1 MGGRFKLK
9 RKQIY
14 AILLAGVIA
23 AGSAPSAVM
32 AAEATSAAAEAAAE
46 TENVQT
52 GEESGQAASETPAAP
67 VEPPAET
74 QPEATVPTENT
85 TETPAPAETE
95 GESAGSSE
103 SQDPSPSPETQPE
116 GEATETPAPGEG
128 ETGEETGEQTPAED
142 TGISITTTAEDGTE
156 TVNYYN
162 TLQEALD
169 AVTTTG
175 EASEAT
181 VINITKEIHLSATH
195 VISGKKV
202 CITGA
207 SAQAKIARDAGLTG
221 DVFSVTGEGS
231 ELQFAVSEGGAL
243 TVDGSGVEGVTGS
256 LVNVGEGAAF
266 GMSAGVTLTG
276 NTTTAQGGA
285 ITNNGGNIILKG
297 GTVTGNTGANGA
309 VYTNNDIMIQGTV
322 SVSGN
327 TGANLYLDGE
337 AAAIVTGEMT
347 ESTVSL
353 TSGTPADQK
362 IVVKAGNDE
371 SGTQINMETFKSAVE
386 QFNYDTDAYSISIGV
401 DVLTAV
407 LADKTTEEPEPTT
420 PVKTSFLKW
429 RSDKGVTWYSIS
441 SAKITL
447 STSVPCK
454 WYYVNI
460 DKSKI
465 DPNGNGS
472 DVNALYDPNRQE
484 VNSAKDTLTVNV
496 EGISDDKY
504 TVIYATDIETG
515 NWDWKV
521 LDLAKSS
528 TRPSPSPTPGPSVT
542 TRAPRKHSVTES
554 TVTGLEEP
562 LKFYPMDA
570 NRGIGLYSF
579 HVIGAGQDDP
589 APHVTGDEQWIPLYW
604 STSSDGS
611 SPNYS
616 WSIGSEKGITQAATY
631 NMYIFFKKQIYNG
644 SAWVDTDVVES
655 MTVQFRSAEI
665 TQDEMEE
672 LGITP
677 AGSSGTA
684 YGTGTYSAELTAT
697 AAAEYRDG
705 ETGTLR
711 TAVDTADNSPVGTM
725 SALAVLSL
733 AAGGYILVRKRKK
746 DA

>member
-23 AGSAPSAVM
+23 VGSTPSAVM
-32 AAEATSAAAEAAAE
+32 AAEATSAAAETAAE

-74 QPEATVPTENT
+74 QPEATAPTENT

-103 SQDPSPSPETQPE
+103 SLDPSPSPETQPE

-128 ETGEETGEQTPAED
+128 EAGEETGEQTPAED

-221 DVFSVTGEGS
+221 DIFSVTGEGS

-285 ITNNGGNIILKG
+285 ITNNGGNIVLKG

-327 TGANLYLDGE
+327 TGANLYLDGT
-337 AAAIVTGEMT
+337 AAAVVTGAMT
-347 ESTVSL
+347 GSTISL
-353 TSGTPADQK
+353 TSGSPADEL
-362 IVVKAGNDE
+362 VVIKAGSDE
-371 SGTQINMETFKSAVE
+371 AGTQIGEEDFKTAVT
-386 QFNYDTDAYSISIGV
+386 QFTYDTEDYTINLGV

-407 LADKTTEEPEPTT
+407 LTATAEEPEE
-420 PVKTSFLKW
+420 PVEPEKQSFLKPD
-429 RSDKGVTWYSIS
+429 SLTNKNITWYSRS
-441 SAKITL
+441 SARVAL
-447 STSVPCK
+447 STLVPCE
-454 WYYVNI
+454 WYYVNVNAADI
-460 DKSKI
+460 KSNEDVLKLYNPNRENMMSAKNSFNVDI
-465 DPNGNGS
+465 EGIADGQYTIVFAKSTENGN
-472 DVNALYDPNRQE
+472 Y
-484 VNSAKDTLTVNV
+484 
-496 EGISDDKY
+496 
-504 TVIYATDIETG
+504 
-515 NWDWKV
+515 DWKI
-521 LDLAKSS
+521 LNLAASS
-528 TRPSPSPTPGPSVT
+528 SRPSPSPTPGPSVT
-542 TRAPRKHSVTES
+542 TRAPYTHSVNES
-554 TVTGLEEP
+554 TVTGLETP
-562 LKFYPMDA
+562 LKFYP
-570 NRGIGLYSF
+570 NTFYEF
-579 HVIGAGQDDP
+579 HVTGAGQNDKGP
-589 APHVTGDEQWIPLYW
+589 YVAGDERWVPAYW
-604 STSSDGS
+604 STASDGS
-611 SPNYS
+611 SPQSS
-616 WSIGSEKGITQAATY
+616 WRIGSAGGITQAVTY
-631 NMYIFFKKQIYNG
+631 NMYIFLKKYQYNG
-644 SAWVDTDVVES
+644 SDWVDTGIVES
-655 MTVQFRSAEI
+655 ITVQFRSAEI
-665 TQDEMEE
+665 TQEEMEE

-677 AGSSGTA
+677 AGSSGTD

-705 ETGTLR
+705 EYGTSR

>member
-1 MGGRFKLK
+1 MK

-23 AGSAPSAVM
+23 AGSAPSVVM
-32 AAEATSAAAEAAAE
+32 AAEATAAAAEAAAE
-46 TENVQT
+46 TEDVQT
-52 GEESGQAASETPAAP
+52 GEESGQVVSETPAEP
-67 VEPPAET
+67 VETPAET
-74 QPEATVPTENT
+74 QPEATAPIENT

-221 DVFSVTGEGS
+221 DIFSVTGEGS

-285 ITNNGGNIILKG
+285 ITNNGGNIVLKG

-337 AAAIVTGEMT
+337 AAAVVTGAMT
-347 ESTVSL
+347 GSTISL
-353 TSGTPADQK
+353 TSGSPADEL
-362 IVVKAGNDE
+362 VVIKAGSDE
-371 SGTQINMETFKSAVE
+371 AGTQIGEEDFKTAVT
-386 QFNYDTDAYSISIGV
+386 QFTYDTEDYTINLGV

-407 LADKTTEEPEPTT
+407 LTATAEEPEE
-420 PVKTSFLKW
+420 PVEPEKQSFLTFTNNNNA
-429 RSDKGVTWYSIS
+429 VTWFNRS
-441 SAKITL
+441 SARVVL
-447 STSVPCK
+447 STSVPCQ
-454 WYYVNI
+454 WYYVNVNASEVQSNADVLALYNPDRENMNSAQGTFNADI
-460 DKSKI
+460 DGIADGQYTIVFAKSTE
-465 DPNGNGS
+465 NGN
-472 DVNALYDPNRQE
+472 Y
-484 VNSAKDTLTVNV
+484 
-496 EGISDDKY
+496 
-504 TVIYATDIETG
+504 
-515 NWDWKV
+515 DWKV
-521 LDLAKSS
+521 FNLADHSG
-528 TRPSPSPTPGPSVT
+528 RPSDTQPTPSEEI
-542 TRAPRKHSVTES
+542 REPRKHSVTES

-562 LKFYPMDA
+562 LKFYP
-570 NRGIGLYSF
+570 NTFYEFQVR
-579 HVIGAGQDDP
+579 GAGQDDQP
-589 APHVTGDEQWIPLYW
+589 PYVTGDERWIPLYW
-604 STSSDGS
+604 STASDGS
-611 SPNYS
+611 SPQSS
-616 WSIGSEKGITQAATY
+616 WRIGSGGGITQAATY
-631 NMYIFFKKQIYNG
+631 NMYIFFKKQVYNG
-644 SAWVDTDVVES
+644 SDWVDTGSVES
-655 MTVQFRSAEI
+655 ITTQFRSAEI
-665 TQDEMEE
+665 TQDEMEK

-684 YGTGTYSAELTAT
+684 YGTDYGTDTYSAELTAT

>member
-1 MGGRFKLK
+1 MK

-32 AAEATSAAAEAAAE
+32 AAEATSAAVEAAAE

-128 ETGEETGEQTPAED
+128 EAGEETGEQTPAED

-221 DVFSVTGEGS
+221 DIFSVTGEGS

-285 ITNNGGNIILKG
+285 ITNNGGNIVLKG

-337 AAAIVTGEMT
+337 TAAIVTGEMT

-371 SGTQINMETFKSAVE
+371 SGEQISQETFASVVNQFAYDTTDYIINLGDDSLSAVLV
-386 QFNYDTDAYSISIGV
+386 QN
-401 DVLTAV
+401 
-407 LADKTTEEPEPTT
+407 TT
-420 PVKTSFLKW
+420 V
-429 RSDKGVTWYSIS
+429 
-441 SAKITL
+441 
-447 STSVPCK
+447 
-454 WYYVNI
+454 
-460 DKSKI
+460 
-465 DPNGNGS
+465 
-472 DVNALYDPNRQE
+472 
-484 VNSAKDTLTVNV
+484 
-496 EGISDDKY
+496 
-504 TVIYATDIETG
+504 
-515 NWDWKV
+515 
-521 LDLAKSS
+521 
-528 TRPSPSPTPGPSVT
+528 SPTPTPTEDPDPTPTPTPAAFLTYQSGSLKWVNHSTISVGMSTTKDCNWYYFFVKAGTATAEIQKMFDANSAVNFANANTVFTITAENVPEDDCWLVVAAKPSSGNVQMRILKLDSEQFKGKRPAAEEPSRDPLT
-542 TRAPRKHSVTES
+542 YSVNES
-554 TVTGLEEP
+554 TVTGLEQP
-562 LKFYPMDA
+562 LKFYPG
-570 NRGIGLYSF
+570 RFYEF
-579 HVIGAGQDDP
+579 TVIGAGQNNSDP
-589 APHVTGDEQWIPLYW
+589 VSGDERWIPWYW
-604 STSSDGS
+604 STSSDATYDTGEK
-611 SPNYS
+611 N
-616 WSIGSEKGITQAATY
+616 WRIGSEGGITQAATY
-631 NMYIFFKKQIYNG
+631 NMYIFFKKQTYNG
-644 SAWVDTDVVES
+644 SIWVDTGVVEP

-665 TQDEMEE
+665 TQEEMEE

-677 AGSSGTA
+677 AGSNGTA
-684 YGTGTYSAELTAT
+684 YGTDYGTNTYSAELTAT
-697 AAAEYRDG
+697 AAAEYRDS
-705 ETGTLR
+705 EYGTSR